1 MDFFSKSKVNTTKS
15 FVNLTH
21 FIYFRAFFSPFEHR
35 WSLNK
40 IKSTILKLQYFA
52 ALNYSLIFWRNTD

>member
-1 MDFFSKSKVNTTKS
+1 MTKS
-15 FVNLTH
+15 FTNLTH

-40 IKSTILKLQYFA
+40 IKSTMLKIQYFA
-52 ALNYSLIFWRNTD
+52 ALNYSQKFWRNTD